1 MLDDRTRTMLEVA
14 NTLTAEDLEFIRSDG
29 VVRMAERQRAPRKR
43 AQRDSPSPAVAVAV
57 VEPPPAAPA
66 AASATASSRGEYER
80 KRTRES
86 KVSTECLGEE
96 RVKHEWWPLG
106 TELIGQIGT
115 EFFTA
120 VVVENTSVKSGRAL
134 RSHPGRL
141 REESASRRPAPRWR
155 RRKAIGKPT
164 IWAAAVASQ
173 TDGCSGSREQEQPCE
188 ARHPLGRAPHMNE
201 VKT

>member
-106 TELIGQIGT
+106 TELIGQIGS

-120 VVVENTSVKSGRAL
+120 VVVENASVKSGRSLKLTSGPAQGKICITPT
-134 RSHPGRL
+134 RAAMEATEAYRQAHNVGRGGGVTNGWQFWQ
-141 REESASRRPAPRWR
+141 PRT
-155 RRKAIGKPT
+155 GT
-164 IWAAAVASQ
+164 TV
-173 TDGCSGSREQEQPCE
+173 
-188 ARHPLGRAPHMNE
+188 
-201 VKT
+201 